1 MKDSLL
7 SCQTSIEKSGVVT
20 FNRKKFP
27 AHNVE
32 YNTQNQKEVL
42 FSLGLK
48 CGVLMD
54 G

>member
-7 SCQTSIEKSGVVT
+7 SCQTCIEKSGVVT
-20 FNRKKFP
+20 FDRKKFP

-32 YNTQNQKEVL
+32 HNTQRQKEVL
-42 FSLGLK
+42 IFLGVK
-48 CGVLMD
+48 CGILMD